1 MASCVRIIAQ
11 HLNVN
16 RAFCEDQAGLRVS
29 QEMIQGW
36 RRWHKTLLCFPTQ
49 WKHRNPGTEKK
60 RVAVRTHLSTA
71 QRSVYSASCSDSIC
85 NLAEKGLIRATKRA
99 FAHIYGA
106 KPRFGCN
113 GSTAYFDTHPPPQ
126 KISFG
131 ITSKPN
137 IVAPPIMGEARQL
150 LCWSPP
156 ASHLTP
162 PWVSVLPTQRYSD
175 RVSLLSLNLIIWF
188 YNEAKKRMR

>member
-1 MASCVRIIAQ
+1 MSIGPFARTK
-11 HLNVN
+11 LG
-16 RAFCEDQAGLRVS
+16 CEGRVS

-49 WKHRNPGTEKK
+49 WKHRNPGTGKK
-60 RVAVRTHLSTA
+60 RVAVRTHLSIA

-85 NLAEKGLIRATKRA
+85 NLAQRGLIRATKRA

-137 IVAPPIMGEARQL
+137 ISAPPPLWGKQGSFCAGHHL
-150 LCWSPP
+150 PP
-156 ASHLTP
+156 
-162 PWVSVLPTQRYSD
+162 
-175 RVSLLSLNLIIWF
+175 I
-188 YNEAKKRMR
+188 

>member
-85 NLAEKGLIRATKRA
+85 NLAQRGLIRATKRA

-113 GSTAYFDTHPPPQ
+113 GSTAYFLTPTHPHKKSPLVSPLNQTYLPPLPLWGKQ
-126 KISFG
+126 GSFCAG
-131 ITSKPN
+131 
-137 IVAPPIMGEARQL
+137 
-150 LCWSPP
+150 
-156 ASHLTP
+156 H
-162 PWVSVLPTQRYSD
+162 
-175 RVSLLSLNLIIWF
+175 
-188 YNEAKKRMR
+188 

>member
-16 RAFCEDQAGLRVS
+16 RAFCEDHAGLRVS

-49 WKHRNPGTEKK
+49 WKHRNPGTGKK
-60 RVAVRTHLSTA
+60 RVAVSPHLSIAQRSVYSATFTSIA

-85 NLAEKGLIRATKRA
+85 NLAQRGLIRTTKRA

-126 KISFG
+126 RISFG

-137 IVAPPIMGEARQL
+137 ISAPPHYGGSKAASVL
-150 LCWSPP
+150 VTTCLPSDASLGFSPP
-156 ASHLTP
+156 DAAIL
-162 PWVSVLPTQRYSD
+162 
-175 RVSLLSLNLIIWF
+175 
-188 YNEAKKRMR
+188 

>member
-1 MASCVRIIAQ
+1 MCSNSRRIPHRCSSYAAQ
-11 HLNVN
+11 ALQRGMHGFL
-16 RAFCEDQAGLRVS
+16 CEDHRSAFKCQSGLLRGPSWAARVS

-49 WKHRNPGTEKK
+49 WKHRNPGTGKK
-60 RVAVRTHLSTA
+60 RVAVRTHLSIA

-85 NLAEKGLIRATKRA
+85 NLAQRGLIRATKRA

-137 IVAPPIMGEARQL
+137 IFAPPPLWGKQGSFCAGHHL
-150 LCWSPP
+150 PP
-156 ASHLTP
+156 
-162 PWVSVLPTQRYSD
+162 
-175 RVSLLSLNLIIWF
+175 I
-188 YNEAKKRMR
+188 